1 MEFVMIDQQTINRVI
16 HQKNKDLYK
25 KVDVFQLQH
34 EIKEKQNKNK
44 KLKQTIKIMI
54 ISFVLLGTI
63 MISNLD
69 RLSEIENKMFKFW
82 IKLPEIIEHP
92 FNKNLK

>member
-1 MEFVMIDQQTINRVI
+1 MDQNTANRVI

-25 KVDVFQLQH
+25 VDVFQLQH
-34 EIKEKQNKNK
+34 EIKQKENKEK

-54 ISFVLLGTI
+54 ISFVLLGTV

-69 RLSEIENKMFKFW
+69 RLSEIENKMFKWW
-82 IKLPEIIEHP
+82 IKLPEIMEHP

>member
-1 MEFVMIDQQTINRVI
+1 MMDQKTVNRVI
-16 HQKNKDLYK
+16 HQKNKDLY

-34 EIKEKQNKNK
+34 EIKEKENKEK

-54 ISFVLLGTI
+54 VSFVFLTTI

-69 RLSEIENKMFKFW
+69 KLSEIENKMFKWW

>member
-1 MEFVMIDQQTINRVI
+1 MMDQKTVNRVI
-16 HQKNKDLYK
+16 HQKNKDLY

-34 EIKEKQNKNK
+34 EIKEKENKEK

-54 ISFVLLGTI
+54 VSFLFLTTI

-69 RLSEIENKMFKFW
+69 RLSEIENKMFKWW
-82 IKLPEIIEHP
+82 IKLPEIMEHP

>member
-1 MEFVMIDQQTINRVI
+1 MMDQKTVNRVI

-25 KVDVFQLQH
+25 VDVFQLQH
-34 EIKEKQNKNK
+34 KIKEKENKEK

-54 ISFVLLGTI
+54 VSFLFLTTI

-69 RLSEIENKMFKFW
+69 KLSEIENKMFKWW
-82 IKLPEIIEHP
+82 IKLPEIMEHP

>member
-1 MEFVMIDQQTINRVI
+1 MIDQQTINRVI

-25 KVDVFQLQH
+25 VDVFQLQNA
-34 EIKEKQNKNK
+34 IKEKQNKNK
-44 KLKQTIKIMI
+44 KLKQIIKIMI

-69 RLSEIENKMFKFW
+69 RLSEIENKMFKWW

>member
-1 MEFVMIDQQTINRVI
+1 MDQNTANRVI

-25 KVDVFQLQH
+25 VDVFQLQH
-34 EIKEKQNKNK
+34 EIKQKENKEK

-54 ISFVLLGTI
+54 VSFVLLGTV

-69 RLSEIENKMFKFW
+69 RLSEIENKMFKWW
-82 IKLPEIIEHP
+82 IKIPEIMEHP

>member
-1 MEFVMIDQQTINRVI
+1 MMDKNTANRVI

-34 EIKEKQNKNK
+34 EIKEKENKNK

-54 ISFVLLGTI
+54 ISFVLLGTV

-69 RLSEIENKMFKFW
+69 KLSEIENKMFKWW
-82 IKLPEIIEHP
+82 IKIPEIIEHP

>member
-1 MEFVMIDQQTINRVI
+1 MMDQKTVNRVI

-34 EIKEKQNKNK
+34 EIKEKENKNK

-54 ISFVLLGTI
+54 ISFVLLGTV

-69 RLSEIENKMFKFW
+69 RLSELENKMFKWW
-82 IKLPEIIEHP
+82 IKIPEIMEHP

>member
-1 MEFVMIDQQTINRVI
+1 MELVMMDQKTVNRVI
-16 HQKNKDLYK
+16 HQKNKDLY

-34 EIKEKQNKNK
+34 EIKEKENKEK

-54 ISFVLLGTI
+54 VSFVLLTTI

-69 RLSEIENKMFKFW
+69 RLSEIENKMFKWW
-82 IKLPEIIEHP
+82 IKLPEIMEHP

>member
-1 MEFVMIDQQTINRVI
+1 MMDKNTANRVI

-34 EIKEKQNKNK
+34 EIKEKENKNK

-54 ISFVLLGTI
+54 ISFVLLGTV

-69 RLSEIENKMFKFW
+69 RLSELENKMFKWW
-82 IKLPEIIEHP
+82 IKIPEIIEHP
-92 FNKNLK
+92 FNKNRK

>member
-1 MEFVMIDQQTINRVI
+1 MMDQKTVNRVI

-25 KVDVFQLQH
+25 VDVFQLQNA
-34 EIKEKQNKNK
+34 IKEKENKEK

-54 ISFVLLGTI
+54 VSFLFLTTI

-69 RLSEIENKMFKFW
+69 KLSEIENKMFKWW

>member
-1 MEFVMIDQQTINRVI
+1 MMDQNTANRVI

-25 KVDVFQLQH
+25 VDVFQLQH
-34 EIKEKQNKNK
+34 EIKQKENKNK

-54 ISFVLLGTI
+54 ISFVLLGTV

-69 RLSEIENKMFKFW
+69 RLSEIENKMFKWW
-82 IKLPEIIEHP
+82 IKIPEIMEHP

>member
-1 MEFVMIDQQTINRVI
+1 MIDQQTINRVI

-25 KVDVFQLQH
+25 VDVFQLQH
-34 EIKEKQNKNK
+34 EIKEKENKEK

-54 ISFVLLGTI
+54 VSFLFLTTI

-69 RLSEIENKMFKFW
+69 KLSEIENKMFKWW
-82 IKLPEIIEHP
+82 IKLPEIMEHP

>member
-1 MEFVMIDQQTINRVI
+1 MIDQQTINRVI

>member
-1 MEFVMIDQQTINRVI
+1 MLDQQTINRVI

>member
-1 MEFVMIDQQTINRVI
+1 MDQKTVNRVI

-25 KVDVFQLQH
+25 VDVFQLQH
-34 EIKEKQNKNK
+34 EIKQKENKEK

-54 ISFVLLGTI
+54 ISFVLLGTV

-69 RLSEIENKMFKFW
+69 RLSEIENKMFKWW
-82 IKLPEIIEHP
+82 IKLPEIMEHP

>member
-1 MEFVMIDQQTINRVI
+1 MELIMMDQKTVNRVI

-25 KVDVFQLQH
+25 VDVFQLQH
-34 EIKEKQNKNK
+34 EIKQKENKNK

-54 ISFVLLGTI
+54 ISFVLLGTV

-69 RLSEIENKMFKFW
+69 RLSELENKMFKWW
-82 IKLPEIIEHP
+82 IKIPEIMEHP

>member
-1 MEFVMIDQQTINRVI
+1 MMDQKTANRVI
-16 HQKNKDLYK
+16 HQRNKDLY

-34 EIKEKQNKNK
+34 EIKEKENKEK

-54 ISFVLLGTI
+54 VSFVFLTTI

-69 RLSEIENKMFKFW
+69 KLSEIENKMFKWW
-82 IKLPEIIEHP
+82 IKLPEIMEHP

>member
-1 MEFVMIDQQTINRVI
+1 MMDKNTANRVI

-34 EIKEKQNKNK
+34 EIKEKENKNK

-54 ISFVLLGTI
+54 ISFVLLGTV

-69 RLSEIENKMFKFW
+69 RLSELENKMFKWW
-82 IKLPEIIEHP
+82 IKIPEIMEHP

>member
-1 MEFVMIDQQTINRVI
+1 MELVMMDQKTVNRVI

-25 KVDVFQLQH
+25 VDVFQLQNA
-34 EIKEKQNKNK
+34 IKEKENKEK

-54 ISFVLLGTI
+54 VSFLFLTTI

-69 RLSEIENKMFKFW
+69 KLSEIENKMFKWW

>member
-1 MEFVMIDQQTINRVI
+1 MELVMMDQKTVNRVI
-16 HQKNKDLYK
+16 HQKNKDLY

-34 EIKEKQNKNK
+34 EIKEKENKEK

-54 ISFVLLGTI
+54 VSFLFLTTI

-69 RLSEIENKMFKFW
+69 KLSEIENKMFKWW

>member
-1 MEFVMIDQQTINRVI
+1 MMDQKTVNRVI

-25 KVDVFQLQH
+25 VDVFQLQH
-34 EIKEKQNKNK
+34 EIKQKENKEK

-54 ISFVLLGTI
+54 VSFVLLTTI

-69 RLSEIENKMFKFW
+69 RLSEIENKMFKWW
-82 IKLPEIIEHP
+82 IKLPEIMEHP

>member
-1 MEFVMIDQQTINRVI
+1 MMDKNTANRVI

-25 KVDVFQLQH
+25 VDVFQLQH
-34 EIKEKQNKNK
+34 EIKQKENKNK

-54 ISFVLLGTI
+54 ISFVLLGTV

-69 RLSEIENKMFKFW
+69 RLSELENKMFKWW
-82 IKLPEIIEHP
+82 IKIPEIMEHP

>member
-1 MEFVMIDQQTINRVI
+1 MIDQQTINRIV

-25 KVDVFQLQH
+25 VDVFQLQYQ
-34 EIKEKQNKNK
+34 IKKKEHKEK
-44 KLKQTIKIMI
+44 KLKQLIKIMI
-54 ISFVLLGTI
+54 VSFVFLTTI

-69 RLSEIENKMFKFW
+69 RLSEIENKMFKWW
-82 IKLPEIIEHP
+82 IKIPEIMEHP

>member
-1 MEFVMIDQQTINRVI
+1 MMDKNTANRVI

-34 EIKEKQNKNK
+34 EIKEKENKNK

-54 ISFVLLGTI
+54 ISFVLLGTV

-69 RLSEIENKMFKFW
+69 RLSELEDKMFKWW
-82 IKLPEIIEHP
+82 IKIPEIIEHP

>member
-1 MEFVMIDQQTINRVI
+1 MELIMMDQNTLNRVI

-25 KVDVFQLQH
+25 VDVFQLQNA
-34 EIKEKQNKNK
+34 IKEKENKEK

-54 ISFVLLGTI
+54 VSFLFLTTI

-69 RLSEIENKMFKFW
+69 KLSEIENKMFKWW

>member
-1 MEFVMIDQQTINRVI
+1 MMDQKTVNRVI

-25 KVDVFQLQH
+25 VDVFQLQH
-34 EIKEKQNKNK
+34 EIKQKENKEK

-54 ISFVLLGTI
+54 ISFVLLGTV

-69 RLSEIENKMFKFW
+69 RLSEIENKMFKWW
-82 IKLPEIIEHP
+82 IKLPEIMEHP

>member
-1 MEFVMIDQQTINRVI
+1 MMDQKTVNRVI

-25 KVDVFQLQH
+25 VDVFQLQH
-34 EIKEKQNKNK
+34 EIKQKENKNK

-54 ISFVLLGTI
+54 ISFVLLGTV

-69 RLSEIENKMFKFW
+69 RLSELENKMFKWW
-82 IKLPEIIEHP
+82 IKIPEIMEHP

>member
-1 MEFVMIDQQTINRVI
+1 MIDQQTINRVI

-44 KLKQTIKIMI
+44 KLKQIIKIMI

-69 RLSEIENKMFKFW
+69 RLSEIEKKMFKWW

>member
-1 MEFVMIDQQTINRVI
+1 MELIMIDQQTINRVI

-25 KVDVFQLQH
+25 VDVFQLQY
-34 EIKEKQNKNK
+34 EIKKKEHKEK
-44 KLKQTIKIMI
+44 KLKQLIKIMI
-54 ISFVLLGTI
+54 VSFLFLTTI

-69 RLSEIENKMFKFW
+69 KLSEIENKMFKWW
-82 IKLPEIIEHP
+82 IKIPEIIEHP

>member
-1 MEFVMIDQQTINRVI
+1 MMDQKTVNRVI
-16 HQKNKDLYK
+16 HQKNKDLY

-34 EIKEKQNKNK
+34 EIKEKENKEK

-54 ISFVLLGTI
+54 VSFVFLTTI

-69 RLSEIENKMFKFW
+69 KLSEIENKMFKWW
-82 IKLPEIIEHP
+82 IKLPEIMEHP

>member
-1 MEFVMIDQQTINRVI
+1 MLDQQTINRVI

-44 KLKQTIKIMI
+44 KLKQIIKIMI

>member
-1 MEFVMIDQQTINRVI
+1 MDQNTANRVI

-25 KVDVFQLQH
+25 VDVFQLQH
-34 EIKEKQNKNK
+34 EIKQKENKNK

-54 ISFVLLGTI
+54 ISFVLLGTV

-69 RLSEIENKMFKFW
+69 RLSEIENKMFKWW
-82 IKLPEIIEHP
+82 IKIPEIMEHP

>member
-1 MEFVMIDQQTINRVI
+1 MMDQKTVNRVI
-16 HQKNKDLYK
+16 HQKNKDLY

-34 EIKEKQNKNK
+34 EIKEKENKEK

-54 ISFVLLGTI
+54 VSFLFLTTI

-69 RLSEIENKMFKFW
+69 KLSEIENKMFKWW
-82 IKLPEIIEHP
+82 IKLPEIMEHP

>member
-1 MEFVMIDQQTINRVI
+1 MMDQNTANRVI

-25 KVDVFQLQH
+25 VDVFQLQH
-34 EIKEKQNKNK
+34 EIKQKENKEK

-54 ISFVLLGTI
+54 ISFVLLGTV

-69 RLSEIENKMFKFW
+69 RLSEIENKMFKWW
-82 IKLPEIIEHP
+82 IKLPEIMEHP

>member
-1 MEFVMIDQQTINRVI
+1 MIDQQTINRVI

-25 KVDVFQLQH
+25 VDVFQLQH
-34 EIKEKQNKNK
+34 EIKQKENKEK

-54 ISFVLLGTI
+54 VSFVFLTTI

-69 RLSEIENKMFKFW
+69 KLSEIENKMFKWW

>member
-1 MEFVMIDQQTINRVI
+1 MMDQNTANRVI

-25 KVDVFQLQH
+25 VDVFQLQH
-34 EIKEKQNKNK
+34 EIKQKENKEK

-54 ISFVLLGTI
+54 VSFVFLTTI

-69 RLSEIENKMFKFW
+69 KLSEIENKMFKWW
-82 IKLPEIIEHP
+82 IKLPEIMEHP

>member
-1 MEFVMIDQQTINRVI
+1 MMDKNTANRVI

-34 EIKEKQNKNK
+34 EIKEKENKNK

-54 ISFVLLGTI
+54 ISFVLLGTV

-69 RLSEIENKMFKFW
+69 RLSELENKMFKWW
-82 IKLPEIIEHP
+82 IKIPEIIEHP